1 VFDPADRLLTLTI
14 GLGYFVV
21 AAGLPWLRRV
31 APPALRAEAA
41 RWRWLWQPAGYAALV
56 VWMVVF
62 PAAAQRFIYFQF

>member
-1 VFDPADRLLTLTI
+1 
-14 GLGYFVV
+14 
-21 AAGLPWLRRV
+21 LRRV
-31 APPALRAEAA
+31 APPALRAEAV